1 MERIKNIIG
10 EAIGEGSMC
19 WSETP
24 KGIFDSE
31 NASRIVEETAL
42 KIFNLIKIESL
53 QPSLGLA
60 TTRELIEEIKARIGV
75 DGKLDYKTVE

>member
-1 MERIKNIIG
+1 MERIKKIIG

-19 WSETP
+19 WSKIPE
-24 KGIFDSE
+24 GIFDSK

-42 KIFNLIKIESL
+42 KIFNLREKEPL
-53 QPSLGLA
+53 LPSLGLA
-60 TTRELIEEIKARIGV
+60 TTRELIDEIKARIEV